1 MTLQDYS
8 RRQLASELHL
18 YAHPFI
24 RLQRLSLPIGSGA
37 VTAPQPPDLSSTEY
51 RDLPKDS
58 GYLILEK
65 CIQTC
70 PLCYK
75 PFSPR
80 QMTKNVKTSLIRT
93 MCLQCRLPFYFVLK
107 GSPINVTP

>member
-24 RLQRLSLPIGSGA
+24 RLQRLSLPIGSGGG
-37 VTAPQPPDLSSTEY
+37 PQPPSSTEY

-107 GSPINVTP
+107 GSNVTP